1 MKLSIQMKI
10 VMIYLCTIIII
21 MLISGT
27 FIVYSTEQRDYRS
40 VQSEMEQLTESIA
53 TRYEWDLKQEDTDE
67 ILKEYLNL
75 TNGKSKIYRLDH
87 TGKVEWGTSNAIP
100 EGTTVAE
107 EVVIRAINTREF
119 AMAPVNHFGGILNG
133 RRETDCARPILN
145 EKTGGIIAIIYV
157 VTDIT
162 SVYENMERIMGTI
175 ATSLVASMFIMIVF
189 GIFFSKMITAPIKTL
204 TVSAK
209 KLAKGTSIKRIPVE
223 ANDEIG
229 ELTQSFNYMAMQLG
243 NTMEVITSEKNKLE
257 KIFEHMADG
266 VMAFNRQGVLIHVN
280 SVCYDMIGAHNMGH
294 RFESIFEN
302 IDAQIDFEKLL
313 FGKADNTLEKM
324 VNVNDKYLNMHFD
337 VYLNAKQEPDGLV
350 VVIQDVTKQQKL
362 DEMRK
367 EFVANVSHELRT
379 PLTTVKS
386 YTETLIDGAIEDK
399 DMAMHFLN
407 VMDKEADR
415 MTALVHDLL
424 ELSRIDNRQ
433 IQLNFSEIDMK
444 AMLDEVLEA
453 QSIHIEKNGHKLIYN
468 VNAAKE
474 YYIYGDSTRIKQ
486 VLHNIMSNAIKYSID
501 PGTLTVS
508 LQKEKEQI
516 ILQIADTGIGI
527 PKEDLKRI
535 FERFYRVDKARSRKL
550 GGTGLGLSIAKELV
564 ELHGGRIKIESEFG
578 EGTTVTISFPEY
590 TM

>member
-27 FIVYSTEQRDYRS
+27 FIVYSTEERDYKS
-40 VQSEMEQLTESIA
+40 IQSEMEQLTESIA
-53 TRYEWDLKQEDTDE
+53 TRYEWDLKEEDTDE

-75 TNGKSKIYRLDH
+75 TNGKSKIYRLDN
-87 TGKVEWGTSNAIP
+87 TGRVDWGTSNAIS
-100 EGTTVAE
+100 EGTTVAQ
-107 EVVIRAINTREF
+107 EVVIRAINTKEF
-119 AMAPVNHFGGILNG
+119 AMAPINHFGSMLNG

-145 EKTGGIIAIIYV
+145 EKTGSIIAIIYV
-157 VTDIT
+157 VTDIK

-189 GIFFSKMITAPIKTL
+189 GIFFSRMITMPIKTL
-204 TVSAK
+204 TMSAK
-209 KLAKGTSIKRIPVE
+209 KLAKGNSIKRISVE

-243 NTMEVITSEKNKLE
+243 NTMEAITSEKNKLE

-266 VMAFNRQGVLIHVN
+266 VMAFNRQGELIHVN
-280 SVCYDMIGAHNMGH
+280 SVCYDMIGVLNMGY
-294 RFESIFEN
+294 RFEPIFEN
-302 IDAQIDFEKLL
+302 IDAQIDFEKILL
-313 FGKADNTLEKM
+313 GQSDDTLEKM
-324 VNVNDKYLNMHFD
+324 VIVNDKYLNMHFD

-386 YTETLIDGAIEDK
+386 YTETLMDGAIEDK

-444 AMLDEVLEA
+444 AMMDEVLEA
-453 QSIHIEKNGHKLIYN
+453 QSIHIEKNGHRLIYS
-468 VNAAKE
+468 VDTSE
-474 YYIYGDSTRIKQ
+474 DFSIYGDSTRIKQ

-508 LQKEKEQI
+508 LKKEAEKI
-516 ILQIADTGIGI
+516 IFQIADTGIGI

-564 ELHGGRIKIESEFG
+564 ELHGGNIRIESEFG
-578 EGTTVTISFPEY
+578 EGTTVTISFPKY
-590 TM
+590 RM